1 MLPSLM
7 AHDDKNRKENI
18 SRFRLAITSRLN
30 HARRPLF
37 HSQSSH
43 RASAPRHRNVWPGGI
58 PNSRG
63 SDDKLLPSDSPPA
76 ETTPLTACFSNR
88 KSGIRISHN
97 PQRVNTLQI
106 SNRKK
111 IAIFHLTKWRRH
123 SCLCAF
129 AKSRVQA
136 IAPVASLAAN
146 SSQPALTFLIANARL
161 ESPITRDKSPL
172 CKFLIAN
179 GLRFFISNPDAIG
192 SASQHRFSFHGII
205 GFLCSP

>member
-1 MLPSLM
+1 M
-7 AHDDKNRKENI
+7 AHDDKNRKDTKG
-18 SRFRLAITSRLN
+18 SFRLAICSRFN
-30 HARRPLF
+30 HACRPLF
-37 HSQSSH
+37 QPESSSC
-43 RASAPRHRNVWPGGI
+43 ASDPRRRIGRLRKIRNKPRPEGKF
-58 PNSRG
+58 PRSA
-63 SDDKLLPSDSPPA
+63 LLTA
-76 ETTPLTACFSNR
+76 EIAPLTACFSNR

-97 PQRVNTLQI
+97 PQRMNTLQI